1 MSTKA
6 QPIVEIRDIDL
17 SSEMGDLEG
26 LQKEVWGWDDR
37 DTMPPIHF
45 IATKEVGG
53 ILVGAFDGKHL
64 VGFAY
69 GFVGYENGS
78 VMIHSHL
85 LAVKPA
91 YRNHNLGYK
100 LKLAQRDQALAKGFR
115 HMTWTF
121 DPLQSVNAH
130 LNFSKLGVIADRYKI
145 NYYGD
150 ETSSFLHR
158 NIGTDRLWVTWLLGS
173 RRVTQRLESRSEAR
187 NPLSKLE
194 ETARLVR
201 LGPDGVPYAS
211 GMIEAAN
218 SKHLLIEIPADIV
231 SLQSEN
237 PQLAVRWREATRRAF
252 TDAMA
257 AGYLVENFYRLV
269 RNGQHLG
276 VYHLTFGRMDEDFP
290 GD

>member
-17 SSEMGDLEG
+17 VSEMAHLEAI
-26 LQKEVWGWDDR
+26 QKEVWGWDDR

-53 ILVGAFDGKHL
+53 ILIGAFDGKHL

-69 GFVGYENGS
+69 GFVGYEGGS

-100 LKLAQRDQALAKGFR
+100 LKLAQRERALAKGFK

-130 LNFSKLGVIADRYKI
+130 LNFSKLGVIADKYKI
-145 NYYGD
+145 NYYG
-150 ETSSFLHR
+150 EGTSSFLHR
-158 NIGTDRLWVTWLLGS
+158 DIGTDRLWVTWLLGS
-173 RRVTQRLESRSEAR
+173 RRVIHRLETQSEPR
-187 NPLSKLE
+187 NRLSQLE
-194 ETARLVR
+194 GAAPLVR
-201 LGPDGVPYAS
+201 LGPDGAPCARGAREGRVT
-211 GMIEAAN
+211 
-218 SKHLLIEIPADIV
+218 KHILIEVPADIAL
-231 SLQSEN
+231 LQREN
-237 PQLAVRWREATRRAF
+237 PGLAIQWREATRRAF

-257 AGYLVENFYRLV
+257 AGYLVEDFYRLV
-269 RNGQHLG
+269 RNGQRLG
-276 VYHLTFGRMDEDFP
+276 VYLLNFARMDEVSH